1 MPSGGGRG
9 APLSQQGDTSTQVE
23 ECPGYPNAK
32 RLFGKQKENKRS
44 FSSERKRRTTQEEE
58 GNVKWETRH
67 VLKNT
72 CLRDVYGLD
81 DGPRDDATFSS
92 CLCWLFAQSNVDE

>member
-1 MPSGGGRG
+1 MS
-9 APLSQQGDTSTQVE
+9 QGDTSTQVE
-23 ECPGYPNAK
+23 ECPGYPNTK

-44 FSSERKRRTTQEEE
+44 FLGVDGGGQKESDVPYHTTQEG

-72 CLRDVYGLD
+72 WMSMV
-81 DGPRDDATFSS
+81 
-92 CLCWLFAQSNVDE
+92 